1 MRFVVRLAPES
12 EISSELTHLACKSEG
27 IPKRAQRRPRA
38 QQGPL
43 ARHEVRISGDLG
55 RSIELREDGLEESI
69 LSRDIA
75 RGLELGDPER
85 FVSARS
91 VSLVDVG
98 HECGCVA
105 AVVPVDADK
114 VDLAACTRGEEISE
128 PGEAHGAT
136 AVGDGWGAELG
147 LAGER
152 HHVGLVAG
160 GCCGGR
166 EVRLAVE
173 VGLVHGHQVGGAG
186 GDGLGGCGIPAGGE
200 G

>member
-1 MRFVVRLAPES
+1 M
-12 EISSELTHLACKSEG
+12 
-27 IPKRAQRRPRA
+27 
-38 QQGPL
+38 
-43 ARHEVRISGDLG
+43 
-55 RSIELREDGLEESI
+55 REDGLEESI
-69 LSRDIA
+69 LGRGIA
-75 RGLELGDPER
+75 LALELGDPEGS
-85 FVSARS
+85 VSARS

-105 AVVPVDADK
+105 AVVPVDADE
-114 VDLAACTRGEEISE
+114 VDLAACTRGKEISE

-152 HHVGLVAG
+152 HHVGLVS
-160 GCCGGR
+160 GCCGGGR
-166 EVRLAVE
+166 KVGLAAE
-173 VGLVHGHQVGGAG
+173 VGLVETHQVGGAG